1 MLADLRNQ
9 ELQFEIQDLQD
20 KVRQFEKKD
29 GYQRNQLEQLQA
41 EFART
46 SSEFMVLKQEEVTQA
61 NSNAK
66 QVAQYERFRETI
78 LSLTTENK
86 RLKSELET
94 KFDQGVFEIKR
105 QLEDETRMKK
115 QLEATN
121 QALENRLA
129 QLQIRVSSN

>member
-105 QLEDETRMKK
+105 QLEDENRMKK

>member
-9 ELQFEIQDLQD
+9 ELSFEIQDLQD

-46 SSEFMVLKQEEVTQA
+46 SSEFMVLKQEELTQA

>member
-20 KVRQFEKKD
+20 KIRQFEKKD

-78 LSLTTENK
+78 LSLSTENK

-129 QLQIRVSSN
+129 QLKIRVSSN